1 MSHVAC
7 VCIRTHARGW
17 GGHSVPFSDVL
28 AVALTTETQL
38 RSGWGNIR
46 CGNLESDSP
55 QRGLPHAAS
64 ERAWPFA

>member
-1 MSHVAC
+1 MWPVC
-7 VCIRTHARGW
+7 VYALTLEVG
-17 GGHSVPFSDVL
+17 GGHSAPFSDVL

-38 RSGWGNIR
+38 HSGWGNIR